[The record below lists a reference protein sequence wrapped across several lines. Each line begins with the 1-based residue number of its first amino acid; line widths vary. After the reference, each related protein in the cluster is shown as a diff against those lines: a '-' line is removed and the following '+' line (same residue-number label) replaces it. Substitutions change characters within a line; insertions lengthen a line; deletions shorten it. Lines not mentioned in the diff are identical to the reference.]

1 MENRERP
8 ILALEQVSKFYTSG
22 PNVVVG
28 LNDVSLRFFR
38 GEFVAI
44 TGESG
49 SGKSTMAHVLG
60 GILPYESGE
69 LYLDGKPT
77 SHYDSRDWE
86 NYRRDNI
93 SFISQN
99 YGILPNATVLEN
111 VVSALRLSGMH
122 KKQAHQEAKSILE
135 KVELWELRRRRA
147 ARLSSGQKQRLS
159 IARALAKPAPIL
171 IADEPTGNLDPE
183 NSAKVIDL
191 LAQAAQDR
199 LVLLIT
205 HDFPEAQE
213 QATRHITLQD
223 GRLVMDTPL
232 RPAPAPEQPAVKREK
247 NREPLSLYVSR
258 LQLGGRPVWGSF
270 VTLFF
275 ALTAFAVFAFLG
287 TFILSLDDA
296 DTRLY
301 DNSAFRNGD
310 RCRIVVQRADG
321 TPITQEDYDRLLS
334 VEHVDAL
341 ERFGMIRDINYY
353 IDGETCRETS
363 WFDPLSEA
371 EAVVG
376 EPGWVQRSAF
386 EFLSDTT
393 YAQSIPLMSG
403 GRSFLT
409 AGRLPERYDEVVVAG
424 DESLIGKQMVA
435 VFRNLRQWS
444 ESFYLELPVTVVG
457 VTDFGQGMYFHDL
470 PMRALLLAADLRYQ
484 GYDFSWHLFWP
495 DPFLPEYEVC
505 LSEPLYQSMTRLK
518 DESGLTTSEI
528 FPWYHEG
535 MAIVSATKDA
545 GYAHIGAFYAAPQTF
560 EEIFTYYETFCAA
573 PADEQ
578 GPHAQFGPNGVA
590 VNASIHSGPGQ
601 VSLTISH
608 YGYTDKVLEQ
618 IQGMGYVAA
627 SPFRLGATVQLQSL
641 ADQRMQTLLICL
653 AVLVVVLVLQV
664 LVLRALFGGQTEN
677 FRLLANIGLTCSTAK
692 RSVLWQMLALSVVGQ
707 GLAGLL
713 LWLCA
718 RQGVERIVR
727 IFRLLYPWQFALM
740 SGVHLAA
747 MLLAAVWVSRA
758 VQKQVYPLF
767 THFDDLQIDEEEVAL

>member
-8 ILALEQVSKFYTSG
+8 ILALEQLSKFYTSG
-22 PNVVVG
+22 SNVVVG
-28 LNDVSLRFFR
+28 LNDVSLRFYR

-93 SFISQN
+93 SFISQS

-122 KKQAHQEAKSILE
+122 KKQAKQEARSILE

-205 HDFPEAQE
+205 HDFPEAQD
-213 QATRHITLQD
+213 QATRHVSLQD

-232 RPAPAPEQPAVKREK
+232 RPAAAPAQPAAKRKK

-275 ALTAFAVFAFLG
+275 TLTAFAVFAFLG

-296 DTRLY
+296 DTRMY
-301 DNSAFRNGD
+301 DPSAFRNGD
-310 RCRIVVQRADG
+310 RCRIVVQRLDG
-321 TPITQEDYDRLLS
+321 GQMTQEDYDRLLS
-334 VEHVDAL
+334 VEYVSAL
-341 ERFGMIRDINYY
+341 DRFGLVQDINYY
-353 IDGETCRETS
+353 IDGVNCREAS
-363 WFDPLSEA
+363 RYEYI
-371 EAVVG
+371 G
-376 EPGWVQRSAF
+376 ETVAGASAWVQRNVY
-386 EFLSDTT
+386 EFLSHDT
-393 YAQSIPLMSG
+393 YVQSIPLMSG
-403 GRSFLT
+403 DRSFLT
-409 AGRLPERYDEVVVAG
+409 AGRLPERYDEVVMVG
-424 DESLIGKQMVA
+424 DESLIGKELVA
-435 VFRNLRQWS
+435 VFRNTRHWTES
-444 ESFYLELPVTVVG
+444 ESLELPVTVVG
-457 VTDFGQGMYFHDL
+457 VTDFGQGVYFHDL
-470 PMRALLLAADLRYQ
+470 PIRALFLDSDLRYQ
-484 GYDFSWHLFWP
+484 NSTYRGTLFWP
-495 DPFLPEYEVC
+495 DPFLPEYEIVASQETLYN
-505 LSEPLYQSMTRLK
+505 LSSRIDSTGYSFYEFWPWCSENYGILAA
-518 DESGLTTSEI
+518 TSE
-528 FPWYHEG
+528 E
-535 MAIVSATKDA
+535 
-545 GYAHIGAFYAAPQTF
+545 GYAHTDAIFAAAKTF
-560 EEIFTYYETFCAA
+560 EKIFTSYEAYCAA
-573 PADEQ
+573 PIEEQ
-578 GPHAQFGPNGVA
+578 GRHLHLTVGGFAT
-590 VNASIHSGPGQ
+590 ASTTRSGQ
-601 VSLTISH
+601 VSLTISN
-608 YGYTDKVLEQ
+608 YGYTDKVLDQ
-618 IQGMGYVAA
+618 IQGMGYIAA
-627 SPFRLGATVQLQSL
+627 SPFRLGATVQVKSL
-641 ADQRMQTLLICL
+641 ADQRMQTLIICL
-653 AVLVVVLVLQV
+653 AVLAAVLLLQV

-692 RSVLWQMLALSVVGQ
+692 RSVLWQMLALSAVGQ
-707 GLAGLL
+707 CLAGGL

-718 RQGVERIVR
+718 RQGIERIVR
-727 IFRLLYPWQFALM
+727 IFRLLHPWQFALM
-740 SGVHLAA
+740 SAVHLAA
-747 MLLAAVWVSRA
+747 MLLAAAWVSRA